1 MITLLL
7 GFVINTVLYGVFLW
21 LAAMVTKV
29 NTTLPAML
37 AASAI
42 AAAVGLIPVVGWI
55 ASLVVL
61 FVLIKKWSDAEV
73 WPDAVLMVVVAW
85 ALGAL
90 ATCGIMSQMAK

>member
-1 MITLLL
+1 MIKLLL
-7 GFVINTVLYGVFLW
+7 GFVLNTVLYGVFLW
-21 LAAMVTKV
+21 LSAMVTKV
-29 NTTLPAML
+29 STTLPAML

-90 ATCGIMSQMAK
+90 TTCGVMSYLAK